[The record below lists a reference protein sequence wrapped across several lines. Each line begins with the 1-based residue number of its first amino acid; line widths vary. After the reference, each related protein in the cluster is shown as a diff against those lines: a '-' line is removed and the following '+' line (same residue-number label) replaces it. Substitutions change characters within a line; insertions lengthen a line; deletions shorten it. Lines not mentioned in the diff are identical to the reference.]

1 MPAPIVPTGAHIHCS
16 ARPSKQFQHDLQVN
30 LEPKT
35 LPSSAVREGR
45 VIALANKDA
54 ATSTSE
60 NKIRRRRN
68 ADVFLLNGLKVPGP
82 ETEIEAPSL
91 MAPLISIGP
100 RTDAIID
107 RFKMD
112 DTVLLRLHQ
121 LVGSVRS
128 SRWEAV
134 LRSSKWNLTYEEAS
148 NLTNA
153 LLADIQGTTAITK
166 VFPFELSVYGL
177 LTLSI
182 HRHLFRYFLLCSGWL
197 VA

>member
-60 NKIRRRRN
+60 NKIRHRRN